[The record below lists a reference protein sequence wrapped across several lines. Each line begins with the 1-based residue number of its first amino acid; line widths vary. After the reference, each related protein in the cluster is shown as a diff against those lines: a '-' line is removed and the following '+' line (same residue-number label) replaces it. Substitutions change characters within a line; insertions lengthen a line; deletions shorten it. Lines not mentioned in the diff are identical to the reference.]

1 VNCYQHPSSPA
12 LAFCRTCGRGLCAE
26 CQRSA
31 EGTVFCQEHLPVV
44 ASYSSAASTPP
55 DPGPNPYYQVP
66 YQAAPATGAA
76 VQTSPGLAFIL
87 GIIPGVGAI
96 YNGQY
101 FKGFIHVAILGLL
114 ISIAN
119 SAHMSGAIE
128 PFVALLIGVWA
139 IYMPFEAYHT
149 AKKRQMGIAIDEWS
163 SLLPRGSVRGSSSVP
178 AGPVILIVIG
188 VLFLLDNL
196 GLLPLVDVLRYWP
209 LLLIGLG
216 VYLLYARLNGP
227 LPVVPPPSGPF
238 PPPPPPTGDQMGVPY
253 ER

>member
-1 VNCYQHPSSPA
+1 MA
-12 LAFCRTCGRGLCAE
+12 
-26 CQRSA
+26 
-31 EGTVFCQEHLPVV
+31 
-44 ASYSSAASTPP
+44 ASYSSASSTASP
-55 DPGPNPYYQVP
+55 DPGPNPYYQAP
-66 YQAAPATGAA
+66 YQAAPISGAA
-76 VQTSPGLAFIL
+76 VQTSPGLACLL

-101 FKGFIHVAILGLL
+101 LKGFIHVAILGLL
-114 ISIAN
+114 ISIVN
-119 SAHMSGAIE
+119 SVHMNGAVA
-128 PFVALLIGVWA
+128 PFVCLLIIWI

-163 SLLPRGSVRGSSSVP
+163 SLLPRGSVRGNSSVP

-196 GLLPLVDVLRYWP
+196 GLLPLVDLLRYWP

>member
-1 VNCYQHPSSPA
+1 MNCYQHPSLPA
-12 LAFCRTCGRGLCAE
+12 AAFCRTCGRGLCTE

-31 EGTVFCQEHLPVV
+31 DGTVFCQEHLP
-44 ASYSSAASTPP
+44 ADFAYAAPPFTPPP
-55 DPGPNPYYQVP
+55 DPTSNPYF
-66 YQAAPATGAA
+66 QAPPPGAG

-87 GIIPGVGAI
+87 GLIPGVGAI

-114 ISIAN
+114 ISVAS
-119 SAHMSGAIE
+119 SAHMSGAME

-149 AKKRQMGIAIDEWS
+149 ARKRQMGICIDEWS
-163 SLLPRGSVRGSSSVP
+163 SLLPRGSAGGRGANLPV
-178 AGPVILIVIG
+178 GPVMLIVIG

-196 GLLPLVDVLRYWP
+196 GLLPLADVLRYWP

-216 VYLLYARLNGP
+216 VYLLYARMSGP
-227 LPVVPPPSGPF
+227 LPAAPPSGSF
-238 PPPPPPTGDQMGVPY
+238 PPPPPPSGDAMGVPY